1 MQSPKTAASLNI
13 GKAGKRKSALAH
25 VSVLQRF
32 NAAAF
37 LAACLA
43 LAAGMSGWCQ
53 ETRDPLLDLMIQK
66 GILTQDEARKVKAEA
81 DAIRTNAV
89 NQATAPADS
98 KWKIGKAIKN
108 IELFGDIRLR
118 YEHRQAN
125 TPIGDR
131 LELDRGRVAVRLG
144 LRGDLFDDFYYG
156 LRLETSSNPRSP
168 WVTFGGASPGPFGK
182 SNTGVDIGQAYLG
195 WRPEDWVN
203 ITAGKMPNP
212 LYTTSMV
219 WDPDL
224 NPEGAAERFKYRVGQ
239 AEFFANFG
247 QFLYQ
252 DNNPSYVSG
261 DLLPYVAGTRQS
273 SGNDTTFLLA
283 WQAGVNYRFT
293 ENVSAKVA
301 GTLYQYI
308 GLATNLIT
316 AANSG
321 GIGDTF
327 IGESAYGGPGSGAT
341 INGLTSQNGISY
353 NQVGVNNLL
362 VVDVPL
368 EVNFK
373 ISKLNARVF
382 GDFAYNLDGR
392 QRATDAVNALSA
404 QSHLQLAAVPPPLVG
419 YGAQTDD
426 VKAYQ
431 IGFGI
436 GSEDSLGLVYGSV
449 SKKHAWEFRTYWQH
463 VEQYALDP
471 NLLDSDFFEGRG
483 NMEGF
488 YAALAYGFTDNVIA
502 TFRYGYASRINNK
515 LGTGG
520 SNLDI
525 PQINPIDH
533 YHLLQLDMTVRF

>member
-1 MQSPKTAASLNI
+1 MQYLARNGCLRIGRAGNRES
-13 GKAGKRKSALAH
+13 GKARASTLC
-25 VSVLQRF
+25 RF
-32 NAAAF
+32 SAAAF
-37 LAACLA
+37 LAACWL
-43 LAAGMSGWCQ
+43 LAAGSLGLGQ
-53 ETRDPLLDLMIQK
+53 ESHDALLDLMIQK
-66 GILTQDEARKVKAEA
+66 GMISQEEARKVEAEA
-81 DAIRTNAV
+81 EANRTNEIKHAMSSM
-89 NQATAPADS
+89 DS
-98 KWKIGKAIKN
+98 KWDINKAGK
-108 IELFGDIRLR
+108 
-118 YEHRQAN
+118 
-125 TPIGDR
+125 R
-131 LELDRGRVAVRLG
+131 LELDGDIRVRYEYREATTPLDARMELERYRYALRVG
-144 LRGDLFDDFYYG
+144 LRGDLLDDVYFG

-182 SNTGVDIGQAYLG
+182 SNTGVAIGQAYLG

-316 AANSG
+316 AANAG

-327 IGESAYGGPGSGAT
+327 IGESSYGGPGSGAT

-362 VVDVPL
+362 VVDVPF

-373 ISKLNARVF
+373 INKLNARVF

-404 QSHLQLAAVPPPLVG
+404 QSNLQLAAVPPPTASCFAL
-419 YGAQTDD
+419 
-426 VKAYQ
+426 KA
-431 IGFGI
+431 
-436 GSEDSLGLVYGSV
+436 
-449 SKKHAWEFRTYWQH
+449 R
-463 VEQYALDP
+463 
-471 NLLDSDFFEGRG
+471 
-483 NMEGF
+483 
-488 YAALAYGFTDNVIA
+488 
-502 TFRYGYASRINNK
+502 
-515 LGTGG
+515 
-520 SNLDI
+520 
-525 PQINPIDH
+525 
-533 YHLLQLDMTVRF
+533 